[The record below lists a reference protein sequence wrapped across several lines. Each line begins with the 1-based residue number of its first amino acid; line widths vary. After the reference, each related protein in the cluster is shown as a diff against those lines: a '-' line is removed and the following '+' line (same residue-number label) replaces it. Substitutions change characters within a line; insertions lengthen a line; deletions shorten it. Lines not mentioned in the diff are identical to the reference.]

1 MLLFTACEYRLTAP
15 VTLPGNVT
23 TIYVQPLKNLSPE
36 TGLGT
41 ELASK
46 VAGEIAERRG
56 VRLAPMETAEGI
68 LSGEIRSLFREEVS
82 RLNPQRV
89 TERRVKVTVQFRL
102 ADARGNTLWTGEI
115 RDNEAYP
122 VSVDRG
128 ITEKYRREAIS
139 RMGERMA
146 ETLLARLAG
155 AF

>member
-1 MLLFTACEYRLTAP
+1 VFLLAACGYRLSAP
-15 VTLPGNVT
+15 VTLPGKVT

-36 TGLGT
+36 TGFGAV
-41 ELASK
+41 LATK

-68 LSGEIRSLFREEVS
+68 LSGEIKSLFREAVS

-89 TERRVKVTVQFRL
+89 TERRVKVTAQFRL
-102 ADARGNTLWTGEI
+102 ANARGKTLWTGEI
-115 RDNEAYP
+115 RDSEAYP
-122 VSVDRG
+122 VSADRA
-128 ITEKYRREAIS
+128 ITEKYRRDALS